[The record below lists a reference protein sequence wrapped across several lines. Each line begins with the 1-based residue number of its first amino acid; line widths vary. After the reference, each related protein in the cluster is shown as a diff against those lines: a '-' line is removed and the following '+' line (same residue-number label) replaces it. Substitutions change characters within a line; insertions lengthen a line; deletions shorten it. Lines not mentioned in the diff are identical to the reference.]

1 MLIIYV
7 QMIDDTFDIKEKINA
22 VLESVDMAEI
32 RAAKCD
38 LDDFLK

>member
-1 MLIIYV
+1 
-7 QMIDDTFDIKEKINA
+7 MIEDTFDIKDKIQS
-22 VLESVDMAEI
+22 VLNQVEMANT

>member
-1 MLIIYV
+1 
-7 QMIDDTFDIKEKINA
+7 MIDDTFDIKEKINA
-22 VLESVDMAEI
+22 VLESVDMGNT